1 MKFPFYCFLLLLT
14 FVWACNSSEPP
25 KQITPAFYYWKT
37 VFKLSNDEAQIL
49 TDNHIQK
56 LYVKY
61 FDVDLDERTAKPT
74 FKAVLIPKQKVPQG
88 MSVVPVVYLTN
99 QTLKWLEPR
108 YLEDFAEK
116 IIDKIEVIHQG
127 WIGESVG
134 NNEIQIDC
142 DWTLSTKKK
151 YFTLLTILRKK
162 YPHISVTIRLHQVK
176 FSEKT
181 GVPPVERGMLMCY
194 NMADWKNEKTAN
206 SIFTPDVLNQYIG
219 DLSEYSL
226 PLDLV
231 MPAFHW
237 TVGYR
242 NHQFQY
248 FLNAVSSKDFSS
260 ISLFEQDKNRFIA
273 QRDTTLWGIGIR
285 KGDVFR
291 TEEVAYD
298 DLSKGC
304 RLIKKKISNQKLTF
318 ALYHLDS
325 ESLKTYT
332 HEQIK
337 ELYQSK

>member
-1 MKFPFYCFLLLLT
+1 MKSPFNCYLLLLIMLC
-14 FVWACNSSEPP
+14 ACDSAKSP
-25 KQITPAFYYWKT
+25 KHIIPAFYYWKT
-37 VFKLSNDEAQIL
+37 VFKLSENEKQIL
-49 TDNHIQK
+49 TENHIQK
-56 LYVKY
+56 LYVKF
-61 FDVDLDERTAKPT
+61 FDVDLDNQTQKPT
-74 FKAVLIPKQKVPQG
+74 FKALLIPRQEVP
-88 MSVVPVVYLTN
+88 SRCNIVPVVFITN
-99 QTLKWLEPR
+99 QTLKLLKPR

-116 IIDKIEVIHQG
+116 IKEKIDATFQVWVGLPI
-127 WIGESVG
+127 G
-134 NNEIQIDC
+134 NNEIQLDC
-142 DWTLSTKKK
+142 DWTMSTKKK

-162 YPHISVTIRLHQVK
+162 YPKISATIRLHQVK
-176 FSEKT
+176 FSDKT

-194 NMADWKNEKTAN
+194 NMADWKNEKTVN
-206 SIFTPDVLNQYIG
+206 SIFTPDVLSQYIG
-219 DLSEYSL
+219 ELSEYPL

-248 FLNAVSSKDFSS
+248 FLNAVSSKDFSD
-260 ISLFEQDKNRFIA
+260 ISLFEQDKNRFVA

-291 TEEVAYD
+291 TEEVAFD

-304 RLIKKKISNQKLTF
+304 RLVKKKISNQKLTF

-337 ELYQSK
+337 ELYQPE